1 MIEVS
6 GVRRSWETE
15 RSSEVLS
22 SSLRRSA
29 PASIASACMRS
40 RSREQLLQL
49 GQRAVGLL
57 APALGLGGAGAGEL
71 GQGPAGDGDDRED
84 GQGDEVVVGGDV
96 ERADRRQVEPVEGGG
111 AEQRRAAGPA
121 AAPTTVEISSTPGM

>member
-29 PASIASACMRS
+29 SASIASACIRS
-40 RSREQLLQL
+40 RSRGQLLQL
-49 GQRAVGLL
+49 GQRPVGLL

-71 GQGPAGDGDDRED
+71 GQGAAGDGDDRED
-84 GQGDEVVVGGDV
+84 DEGDEVVVGGDV
-96 ERADRRQVEPVEGGG
+96 ERARS
-111 AEQRRAAGPA
+111 AAGG
-121 AAPTTVEISSTPGM
+121 TS